1 MSHPSVS
8 APPSIQPATG
18 PGPAAA
24 SLPPA
29 ASPIAQMRLWGDAM
43 GAIMRRDAIL
53 FVSYRT
59 QLVSQFI
66 GPLFS
71 VAVFYYISRLLTA
84 KTFHSPGGYFGF
96 VIIGLV
102 IIQILTLSLGL
113 MPGNVRQELISGTI
127 ERFLVSSHG
136 PVNGILG
143 TMLFPLCN
151 AFLSGFITLAM
162 ATLVFGLP
170 LASTAFLA
178 IPVALLG
185 VVAFMPFALLLVA
198 LVMAFKQ
205 VASASQFIVSG
216 IAIVGGLYF
225 PIALLP
231 GWIRWTSDVQPFT
244 PATDLL
250 RHLLVGA
257 PLVHPAG
264 VELLKLVGFSVVLL
278 PTSLA
283 VLRAA
288 IRYGQRTGTVAEY

>member
-1 MSHPSVS
+1 
-8 APPSIQPATG
+8 
-18 PGPAAA
+18 
-24 SLPPA
+24 
-29 ASPIAQMRLWGDAM
+29 MRSWLEAM
-43 GAIMRRDAIL
+43 QGIMRRDAIL

-59 QLVSQFI
+59 QLVSQFL

-96 VIIGLV
+96 VIVGLV

-127 ERFLVSSHG
+127 ERFLVSAHG
-136 PVNGILG
+136 PVNGIVG

-151 AFLSGFITLAM
+151 AFFTGFITLVL

-170 LASTAFLA
+170 LAATSFLA

-185 VVAFMPFALLLVA
+185 VIAFMPFALFLVA

-205 VASASQFIVSG
+205 AASASQFIVSG

-250 RHLLVGA
+250 RHLLVDT

-264 VELLKLVGFSVVLL
+264 VELLKLVGFSLVLL
-278 PTSLA
+278 PAGFAL
-283 VLRAA
+283 LRAA
-288 IRYGQRTGTVAEY
+288 IRYGQRTGTIAEY